1 MKQVRLYS
9 KDDLKGIRISA
20 NMPCPDCSGKAE
32 IENPVYLLFNK
43 SRLTLDH
50 FNQYTGANLKG
61 KPRQWIVCPHCEDG
75 TIEIWFYL
83 ADLNHVFKDTA
94 NSILGNI
101 EPAFRDALSNLDR
114 VLQNE
119 ITELKDDLKN
129 IDTVSY
135 NNLAAVRSDLTQ
147 ALADHYVE
155 LTNTIHN
162 LSTDVSALHSD
173 LTTLDKRTTELQ
185 DAISEV
191 DKAAFESIGFSQ
203 KQIIQ
208 LRQELAQKEVIESVF
223 GTKENDHA

>member
-101 EPAFRDALSNLDR
+101 EPAFRDALSNLER

-119 ITELKDDLKN
+119 ITELRDDLRYA
-129 IDTVSY
+129 D
-135 NNLAAVRSDLTQ
+135 LA
-147 ALADHYVE
+147 
-155 LTNTIHN
+155 LTNTVHD
-162 LSTDVSALHSD
+162 LSNDVSALHSD
-173 LTTLDKRTTELQ
+173 LTTLQNRTFDQALLDKADR
-185 DAISEV
+185 AISEQ
-191 DKAAFESIGFSQ
+191 DQ
-203 KQIIQ
+203 
-208 LRQELAQKEVIESVF
+208 VINKVF
-223 GTKENDHA
+223 GKKGE